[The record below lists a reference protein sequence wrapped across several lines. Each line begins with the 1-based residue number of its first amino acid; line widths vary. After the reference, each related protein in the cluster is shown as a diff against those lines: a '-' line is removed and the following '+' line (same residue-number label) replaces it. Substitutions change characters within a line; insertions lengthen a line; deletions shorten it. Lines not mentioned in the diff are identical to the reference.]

1 MECRATPAIP
11 VFPRRYLGRRRSPGC
26 SGNPSRT
33 AVMPDAPPAGASSV
47 AGGRLGAFRQAH
59 LFLTGP
65 AAHFIV
71 VFGYT
76 RLRGKL
82 GLAPGPS
89 EITVAYRD
97 GEGVLRSVLANCT
110 QLGLHRG

>member
-1 MECRATPAIP
+1 M
-11 VFPRRYLGRRRSPGC
+11 
-26 SGNPSRT
+26 
-33 AVMPDAPPAGASSV
+33 
-47 AGGRLGAFRQAH
+47 
-59 LFLTGP
+59 TGP

-76 RLRGKL
+76 RLHGKL